1 MDIYTVTPQMLDK
14 QGICS
19 NGIFSDSKPR
29 PLLPSGILGSTCAW
43 FWWCCCNQNTSL
55 EHSTHSSFPHWVSG
69 SLKHSLPPLSLST
82 LYSAYFCDLHVA
94 EIFVELN
101 YFYTSLFMWPAF
113 WGLFPLAGGWE
124 RSAHWGVLRASG
136 TGVPCSGLDAHPL
149 LAQGIFSQGRVE
161 GCSPTLPPPPRPPPI
176 PKCLGGDECDSLI
189 MTVQ

>member
-19 NGIFSDSKPR
+19 NGIFSDLKPR

-69 SLKHSLPPLSLST
+69 SLKYSLPPLSLST
-82 LYSAYFCDLHVA
+82 LYSAYFCVLHVA

-101 YFYTSLFMWPAF
+101 YFYTSLFMWPVF
-113 WGLFPLAGGWE
+113 WGLFPLSGGWE
-124 RSAHWGVLRASG
+124 RSVHWGVLRASG
-136 TGVPCSGLDAHPL
+136 TGVPCFGLDAPSSCLRDFQPGGQMRDVPPHSPL
-149 LAQGIFSQGRVE
+149 
-161 GCSPTLPPPPRPPPI
+161 SPKYLD
-176 PKCLGGDECDSLI
+176 GDECDSLI
-189 MTVQ
+189 VTVQ